1 FLESTMGD
9 IKVEHNWEAQQWDW
23 PLQHNDGV
31 VKVHNDKH
39 KFEVALDAQHFTP
52 NEIHVKVVGHLLDI
66 NLSHEQR
73 TDSFGHV
80 TRAVSRSYQLPED
93 VDASTVKSV
102 LTTRGTLVIT
112 ANKKA

>member
-1 FLESTMGD
+1 MSV
-9 IKVEHNWEAQQWDW
+9 KVEHNWDAQQWDW

-52 NEIHVKVVGHLLDI
+52 SEIQVKVVGNVLDI
-66 NLSHEQR
+66 HFEHQSR
-73 TDSFGHV
+73 PDSLG
-80 TRAVSRSYQLPED
+80 ALPDD
-93 VDASTVKSV
+93 VDATTVKST
-102 LTTRGTLVIT
+102 LSTRGTLVIT